1 MKIKSSREMAKTK
14 RNTYQAQRPKRGETA
29 KKNLE
34 KQQQTATNSGAWKRS
49 GTELEIAIGF
59 GSRQD
64 CQRVEKLAD
73 DFLKLKSKRR
83 SLYSRRSE
91 AVLLNLR
98 N

>member
-1 MKIKSSREMAKTK
+1 MPIKRSGQKE
-14 RNTYQAQRPKRGETA
+14 RNGQE
-29 KKNLE
+29 NLE

-59 GSRQD
+59 GSQQD
-64 CQRVEKLAD
+64 CQKREKLAG